1 MKRRL
6 PLLLALLVTVG
17 VVFYFVVLRQS
28 PPDGAVSGER
38 ASDGERPTPR
48 SSRGR
53 DRKLLRRGS
62 GVTKGDKTGA
72 TPTISKG
79 TTLIKGKWGAERGQF
94 GRLKARES
102 NPEGPMS
109 FAVGKKGALVVLDQV
124 NQRLQRFTPEGQLLS
139 TQRIP
144 TPTAQDLLIDDNGNA
159 LVLDRLGKDPKIHVY
174 DASGNPKGTIP
185 FTGDHVGEPGGVSG
199 VFADADGVYV
209 EVGHDKLV
217 RVADGNGNPV
227 STRDTV
233 PGRPTR
239 DGRLYIKA
247 GMLDKA
253 AGRVYVQ
260 AHDKAQKLAWE
271 AALNLGGAVVHIL
284 LLDSDKAG
292 NVYLGAEVE
301 ETPAPQATYKTVVAR
316 LEGQQGK
323 LTGQLI
329 LPPTTS
335 DPTESFRPLTVGD
348 DGTVYH
354 LVHTVNGP
362 TLTSYTFE

>member
-6 PLLLALLVTVG
+6 PLLLALLVAVG
-17 VVFYFVVLRQS
+17 LVFYLVVLRGADRDTPRTPKAQS
-28 PPDGAVSGER
+28 EQD
-38 ASDGERPTPR
+38 DPTPGR
-48 SSRGR
+48 RGR
-53 DRKLLRRGS
+53 RGRVLRAKAGGAS
-62 GVTKGDKTGA
+62 GVTVGA
-72 TPTISKG
+72 AAQLSRGKQ
-79 TTLIKGKWGAERGQF
+79 LITGKWGAERGQF

-109 FAVGKKGALVVLDQV
+109 VAVGKKGAIVVLDQV
-124 NQRLQRFTPEGQLLS
+124 NRRLQRYGPDGKLLS

-144 TPTAQDLLIDDNGNA
+144 TETAQDITIDPNGNA
-159 LVLDRLGKDPKIHVY
+159 LVLDRLGKDPKIHVF
-174 DASGNPKGTIP
+174 DPSGNAKGTIP
-185 FTGDHVGEPGGVSG
+185 FTGEQVSEPGGVSG

-209 EVGHDKLV
+209 EVGHDQLV

-227 STRDTV
+227 STQDTV

-316 LEGQQGK
+316 LEGQAGK
-323 LTGQLI
+323 LSGQLI
-329 LPPTTS
+329 LPPTTGEA
-335 DPTESFRPLTVGD
+335 TESFRPLTVD
-348 DGTVYH
+348 DKGTIYH
-354 LVHTVNGP
+354 MVHTPSGP
-362 TLTSYTFE
+362 ILTSYTFE